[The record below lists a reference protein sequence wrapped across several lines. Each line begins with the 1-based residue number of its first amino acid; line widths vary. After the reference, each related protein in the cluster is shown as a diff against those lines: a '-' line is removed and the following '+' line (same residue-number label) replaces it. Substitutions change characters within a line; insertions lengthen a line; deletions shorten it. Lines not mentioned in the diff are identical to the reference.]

1 MASKFRDP
9 TSYVMTYILSLVLLL
24 FLDNLTVVL
33 VFFFIVFDY
42 ILCEVRA
49 YKMKSINAGIVSY
62 RRSA

>member
-1 MASKFRDP
+1 MASKFRAP
-9 TSYVMTYILSLVLLL
+9 TSYVMTYILFLVVLL

-42 ILCEVRA
+42 VLCGVRA

-62 RRSA
+62 RPSA